1 MTTAVCLAE
10 RGFDTVCVDLDLDKL
25 DRLAQGF
32 SVIGEPDLA
41 DALRAGLEAGTLRRR
56 CR

>member
-1 MTTAVCLAE
+1 LTTAVCLAE
-10 RGFDTVCVDLDLDKL
+10 RGFDTVCVDVDLDKL

-41 DALRAGLEAGTLRRR
+41 DALRAGLAAGTLRRR